1 MLNVNSNLL
10 LGNPLTSNLPTEPKH
25 QTDIV
30 LASTLFLFS
39 SYARTKPNEN
49 LRNILLRHLEILADD
64 EALSPVLRGIC
75 EQLELDW
82 RNATV
87 PTARTMSITSSKS
100 QSTSPLVWL
109 FGQR

>member
-10 LGNPLTSNLPTEPKH
+10 LGNPLTSNQPTEPKH

-82 RNATV
+82 RNAPV
-87 PTARTMSITSSKS
+87 PTKVPSSDIRATHTK
-100 QSTSPLVWL
+100 SPLVWL
-109 FGQR
+109 FGRA